1 MLTRNNT
8 HANVMSARSHAS
20 PFGINAP
27 PIACRPWIHTA
38 NLIPFFF
45 SFPPFARITL
55 FFPFFKKGCDGL
67 VRMKKASTRT
77 SFLSRLQ
84 QQAIRTMRHTGGST
98 RLEQSYILGWR
109 EQPSPFA
116 SAQSCVLRGPKGD
129 ATASTTTL
137 IGTAATCAVP
147 RTFAPILYMHTYAWP
162 WLTVAFPCTTI
173 CIGRV
178 VKTRLRATLC
188 AKNEKVIYFLHF

>member
-1 MLTRNNT
+1 
-8 HANVMSARSHAS
+8 
-20 PFGINAP
+20 
-27 PIACRPWIHTA
+27 
-38 NLIPFFF
+38 
-45 SFPPFARITL
+45 
-55 FFPFFKKGCDGL
+55 
-67 VRMKKASTRT
+67 MKKASTRT

-178 VKTRLRATLC
+178 VKTRLRGTLC
-188 AKNEKVIYFLHF
+188 AKRNNLFIFFISNILCCLPFTRPGCPCSATSVRTRNVACCLLDY